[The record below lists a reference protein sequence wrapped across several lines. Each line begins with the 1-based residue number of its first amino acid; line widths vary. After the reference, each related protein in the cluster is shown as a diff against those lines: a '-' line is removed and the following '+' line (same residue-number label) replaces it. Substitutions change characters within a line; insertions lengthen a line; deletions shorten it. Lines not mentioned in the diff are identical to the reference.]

1 MKVYSIDGKELRKI
15 ELADAV
21 FGLPVNE
28 DVIWYAINN
37 ELANKRQGN
46 ASTKTR
52 AEVHGSNAR
61 PYRQKGTGR
70 ARRGDKKSP
79 ILVGGGITFGPKP
92 RDYSY
97 SMPKKAKRLAIKSI
111 LSLKAQNETLK
122 IIEDFT
128 VTSGKTKDLSQILDK
143 FKLETKCT
151 IGQRTVI
158 VLRGEEVDDKKGID
172 DREDILPVVRKIK
185 QAGRTIPW
193 LSFLSHSRLRAHDL
207 FYGRN
212 IIMTESAAKKLS
224 EFYADSSAKEAV
236 K

>member
-1 MKVYSIDGKELRKI
+1 MNKTVYSIDGKELKSI

-21 FGLPVNE
+21 FGLPYNE
-28 DVIWYAINN
+28 AVVWYAINN

-46 ASTKTR
+46 ASTKDR
-52 AEVHGSNAR
+52 GEINGSNAK

-79 ILVGGGITFGPKP
+79 ILVGGGTIFGPKP

-97 SMPKKAKRLAIKSI
+97 YMPRKAKRLAIKSI
-111 LSLKAQNETLK
+111 LSLKAQSDTLK
-122 IIEDFT
+122 IIEDFSLD
-128 VTSGKTKDLSQILDK
+128 SGKTKDLYGILKNFGED
-143 FKLETKCT
+143 
-151 IGQRTVI
+151 QRTVL
-158 VLRGEEVDDKKGID
+158 VLRGEEVNDKKGID
-172 DREDILPVVRKIK
+172 DRADLLPVIRKIK
-185 QAGRTIPW
+185 QAGKGIPW

-212 IIMTESAAKKLS
+212 IIMTESAAKKLN
-224 EFYADSSAKEAV
+224 EFYAGDCCDKAEEAG